1 MPNKTTAK
9 KISTAKKLII
19 LAVCCF
25 AVAAITLSGR
35 LLSLF
40 EAVAIRRAMNCAVYA
55 AMAVCALV
63 GMKLSGMS
71 MKERLDFRNAGQYL
85 WGLAVF
91 AFLSLS
97 FAVIPILCG
106 GNFIGG
112 HFEPPVGDIIYYAVF
127 YIIFV
132 GPVEELIFRGYIQEL
147 LADILPKHKWLGA
160 VLAAAL
166 FGLWHLINGSLI
178 QVLFTF
184 VIGLILGLSKY
195 FIKNCTL
202 ISVSLGHGLYDFFNI
217 IWRIVLVK
225 NLFA

>member
-1 MPNKTTAK
+1 MPDKTTLRKTSA
-9 KISTAKKLII
+9 AKKLII
-19 LAVCCF
+19 LVVCCC
-25 AVAAITLSGR
+25 AVAAITFLSGQ
-35 LLSLF
+35 LLNLF
-40 EAVAIRRAMNCAVYA
+40 EAVPIKRVMNCAIYT
-55 AMAVCALV
+55 AMAVCAIV

-71 MKERLDFRNAGQYL
+71 IKEQLDFRNANQYL

-112 HFEPPVGDIIYYAVF
+112 HFEPSVGEIIYNGAF

-132 GPVEELIFRGYIQEL
+132 GPVEELVFRGYIQEL
-147 LADILPKHKWLGA
+147 LSDILPKPKWLGA
-160 VLAAAL
+160 LIAAAL
-166 FGLWHLINGSLI
+166 FGLWHLVNGSLI
-178 QVLFTF
+178 QVIFTF
-184 VIGLILGLSKY
+184 AIGLILGLSKY

-217 IWRIVLVK
+217 ILRIVLVK
-225 NLFA
+225 